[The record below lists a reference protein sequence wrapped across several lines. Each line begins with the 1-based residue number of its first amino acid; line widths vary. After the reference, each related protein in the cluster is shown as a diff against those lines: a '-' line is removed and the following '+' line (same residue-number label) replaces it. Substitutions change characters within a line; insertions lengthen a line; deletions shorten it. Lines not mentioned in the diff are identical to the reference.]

1 MAAIKIVIAKGADTL
16 FSLENGNA
24 LVPTSQDERAIV
36 FEALT
41 EALAVL
47 AGIRQQASYASTG
60 DGRET
65 LRSATAQCHADRK
78 SCDVVRLSERRD
90 TRASVPTD

>member
-1 MAAIKIVIAKGADTL
+1 MAAIKIVIARGADTL
-16 FSLENGNA
+16 FNLESGNA

-47 AGIRQQASYASTG
+47 AGIRQQASFAATG
-60 DGRET
+60 GGLET
-65 LRSATAQCHADRK
+65 LRSATAQCHSDQK

-90 TRASVPTD
+90 TRASVPKD